1 MKMKP
6 HGKLLGHNFLSD
18 TSYRN
23 LDMVLNCQWSSHHLF
38 GGAPYLDMDT
48 VLNKQRSDRLIL
60 SDVLHRRPDVVKNE

>member
-1 MKMKP
+1 
-6 HGKLLGHNFLSD
+6 
-18 TSYRN
+18 
-23 LDMVLNCQWSSHHLF
+23 MVLNCQGSSHHLF